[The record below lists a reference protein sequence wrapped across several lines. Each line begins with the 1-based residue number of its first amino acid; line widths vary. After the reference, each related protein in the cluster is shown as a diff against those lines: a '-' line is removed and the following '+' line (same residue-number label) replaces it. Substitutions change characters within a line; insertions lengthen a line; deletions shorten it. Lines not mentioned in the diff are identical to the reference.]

1 MFALAPAFVQ
11 NAAVREPLLGFA
23 LDRTALLC
31 SLLRS
36 ARRSTVSVHDQ
47 SHPPVNAIHGARA
60 GIAGLAVSAIG
71 IVYGDIGTSPLY
83 TLKEVFN
90 GEHAVPVTPE
100 NVYGIL
106 SLVFWALMLVVSA
119 KYVLFIMRADNDGEG
134 GIMALTSLALRAV
147 KPGRKAW
154 WLSVLG
160 VFGAALFYG
169 DGMITPAISVL
180 SAVEG
185 LEIATPAFRPFV
197 LPIAL
202 ALLIGLFLM
211 QRRGTGS
218 VGAIFGPVMLCWFS
232 VLAVLGINGI
242 RLHPEILGAISPLW
256 AVRFFSTQ
264 PLTAWLA
271 LGAVVLA
278 ITGGEALYADMGHF
292 GRRPIKLSWFF
303 VVFPAL
309 YLNYL
314 GQGALILDHPDNVRN
329 PFFLLVPDQLL
340 YPMVAL
346 SAFATII
353 ASQAVISGAF
363 SLTRQAIQLG
373 YAPRM
378 LMVHT
383 SEREIG
389 QIYVPGINWM
399 LLGAVIAL
407 VVGFRSSSAL
417 ASAYGIAVTL
427 TMLIDTILAFVVVRA
442 LWRWN
447 VATSLAFIGVF
458 ITVDIAFFSA
468 TAVKIVAGGWFP
480 LLIGALIFIVLR
492 TWKRGRAV
500 LDERSRADTMRLEIF
515 IPSLFNDPPPR
526 VPGTAVFLTN
536 WLESVPRAL
545 LHNLFHNK
553 VLHER
558 VVLLKVETTD
568 TPWVSDEQR
577 LEVEQL
583 DYGFWRVLVRY
594 GFKED
599 PDIPAA
605 LALCGRM
612 GLEFDL
618 MGTSFFLGHEKLVS
632 RATSGMAGWREKL
645 FIVLFRNAGG
655 AADYFCI
662 PPNRVVELGA
672 QVEL

>member
-1 MFALAPAFVQ
+1 MKRLPWSVQ
-11 NAAVREPLLGFA
+11 AG
-23 LDRTALLC
+23 TARPS

-36 ARRSTVSVHDQ
+36 ARRSTVSAQDQ
-47 SHPPVNAIHGARA
+47 SHPPVTANHGPRA

-202 ALLIGLFLM
+202 VLLIGLFMM

-218 VGAIFGPVMLCWFS
+218 VGAIFGPVMLCWFA

-242 RLHPEILGAISPLW
+242 RLHPEILGAISPWW
-256 AVRFFSTQ
+256 AAHFFATQ
-264 PLTAWLA
+264 PLIAWLA

-346 SAFATII
+346 SALATII

-480 LLIGALIFIVLR
+480 LLIGALIFVVLR

-500 LDERSRADTMRLEIF
+500 LEERSRADTMRLEIF

-526 VPGTAVFLTN
+526 VPGTAVFLTH
-536 WLESVPRAL
+536 WLESVPRTL
-545 LHNLFHNK
+545 LHNLYHNK

-558 VVLLKVETTD
+558 VVLLKVETAD
-568 TPWVSDEQR
+568 TPWVPDERR

-594 GFKED
+594 GFKEE

-605 LALCGRM
+605 LALSGQQ

-618 MGTSFFLGHEKLVS
+618 MSTSFFLGHEKLVS
-632 RATSGMAGWREKL
+632 RASSGMAGWREKL
-645 FIVLFRNAGG
+645 FIVLFRNAGS
-655 AADYFCI
+655 AADYFGI

-672 QVEL
+672 QVEF

>member
-1 MFALAPAFVQ
+1 MKRLLRSARAG
-11 NAAVREPLLGFA
+11 AARLI
-23 LDRTALLC
+23 

-36 ARRSTVSVHDQ
+36 ARRSTVSAHDQ
-47 SHPPVNAIHGARA
+47 SQPPVKAGHGPRA

-202 ALLIGLFLM
+202 VLLIGLFMM

-218 VGAIFGPVMLCWFS
+218 VGAIFGPVMLCWFA

-242 RLHPEILGAISPLW
+242 RLHPEILGAISPWW
-256 AVRFFSTQ
+256 AAHFFATQ
-264 PLTAWLA
+264 PLIAWLA

-346 SAFATII
+346 SALATII

-468 TAVKIVAGGWFP
+468 TAVKIVAGVWFP
-480 LLIGALIFIVLR
+480 LLIGALIFVVLR

-500 LDERSRADTMRLEIF
+500 LEERSRADTMRLEIF

-526 VPGTAVFLTN
+526 VPGTAVFLTH
-536 WLESVPRAL
+536 WLESVPRTL
-545 LHNLFHNK
+545 LHNLYHNK
-553 VLHER
+553 VLHEL
-558 VVLLKVETTD
+558 VVLLKVETAD
-568 TPWVSDEQR
+568 TPWVPDERR

-594 GFKED
+594 GFKEE

-605 LALCGRM
+605 LALSAQQ

-618 MGTSFFLGHEKLVS
+618 MSTSFFLGHEKLVS
-632 RATSGMAGWREKL
+632 RASSGMAGWREKL
-645 FIVLFRNAGG
+645 FIVLFRNAGS
-655 AADYFCI
+655 AADYFGI

-672 QVEL
+672 QVEF

>member
-1 MFALAPAFVQ
+1 M
-11 NAAVREPLLGFA
+11 
-23 LDRTALLC
+23 
-31 SLLRS
+31 S
-36 ARRSTVSVHDQ
+36 AHDQ
-47 SHPPVNAIHGARA
+47 SQPSVNAGHGPRA

-202 ALLIGLFLM
+202 VLLIGLFMM

-218 VGAIFGPVMLCWFS
+218 VGAIFGPVMLCWFA
-232 VLAVLGINGI
+232 VLAVLGVNGI
-242 RLHPEILGAISPLW
+242 RLHPEILGAISPWW
-256 AVRFFSTQ
+256 AAHFFATQ
-264 PLTAWLA
+264 PLIAWLA

-346 SAFATII
+346 SALATII

-407 VVGFRSSSAL
+407 VAGFRSSSAL

-480 LLIGALIFIVLR
+480 LLIGALIFVVLR

-500 LDERSRADTMRLEIF
+500 LEERSRADTMRLEIF

-526 VPGTAVFLTN
+526 VPGTAVFLTH
-536 WLESVPRAL
+536 WLESVPRTL
-545 LHNLFHNK
+545 LHNLYHNK

-558 VVLLKVETTD
+558 VVLLKVETAD
-568 TPWVSDEQR
+568 TPWVSDERR

-594 GFKED
+594 GFKEE

-605 LALCGRM
+605 LALSAQQ

-618 MGTSFFLGHEKLVS
+618 MSTSFFLGHEKLVS
-632 RATSGMAGWREKL
+632 RASSGMAGWRKKL
-645 FIVLFRNAGG
+645 FIVLFRNAGS
-655 AADYFCI
+655 AADYFGI

-672 QVEL
+672 QVEF

>member
-1 MFALAPAFVQ
+1 M
-11 NAAVREPLLGFA
+11 
-23 LDRTALLC
+23 
-31 SLLRS
+31 
-36 ARRSTVSVHDQ
+36 
-47 SHPPVNAIHGARA
+47 
-60 GIAGLAVSAIG
+60 SAIG

-202 ALLIGLFLM
+202 VLLIGLFMM

-218 VGAIFGPVMLCWFS
+218 VGAIFGPVMLCWFA

-242 RLHPEILGAISPLW
+242 RLHPEILGSISPWW
-256 AVRFFSTQ
+256 AAHFFSTQ
-264 PLTAWLA
+264 PLIAWLA

-346 SAFATII
+346 SALATII

-480 LLIGALIFIVLR
+480 LLIGALIFVVLR

-500 LDERSRADTMRLEIF
+500 LEERSRADTMRLEIF
-515 IPSLFNDPPPR
+515 IPSLFNEPPPR
-526 VPGTAVFLTN
+526 VPGTAVFLTH
-536 WLESVPRAL
+536 WLESVPRTL
-545 LHNLFHNK
+545 LHNLYHNK

-558 VVLLKVETTD
+558 VVLLKVETAD
-568 TPWVSDEQR
+568 TPWVPDER
-577 LEVEQL
+577 RVEVEQL

-605 LALCGRM
+605 LALSGQQ

-618 MGTSFFLGHEKLVS
+618 MSTSFFLGHEKLVS
-632 RATSGMAGWREKL
+632 RASSGMVGWREKL
-645 FIVLFRNAGG
+645 FIVLFRNAGS
-655 AADYFCI
+655 AADYFGI

-672 QVEL
+672 QVEF